1 MLGEPAAP
9 ATGWTPAAPLAPSS
23 TSSIRV
29 GPRRRIRQ
37 PRPPA
42 SAPPDLLEG
51 LEGDDM
57 LWQQTGHDG
66 SAAQYPDWKVEG
78 HANAL
83 TGLTSQSFW
92 GFLPEA
98 TKQECLECHSTDYR
112 ILEEAGENP
121 TSADAQYGVTCVGL
135 PHAAREHHP
144 GRRVG
149 RGVDSSAQDRLG
161 QDALRRVPQR
171 GDPRGHDGL
180 AGRRDPSSDEGDDGR
195 LRRHRRLVV
204 PERPQGQVR
213 PVPHAA
219 DERQPR
225 QRAAG
230 W

>member
-1 MLGEPAAP
+1 M
-9 ATGWTPAAPLAPSS
+9 
-23 TSSIRV
+23 
-29 GPRRRIRQ
+29 
-37 PRPPA
+37 
-42 SAPPDLLEG
+42 
-51 LEGDDM
+51 M
-57 LWQQTGHDG
+57 WQQTGHDG
-66 SAAQYPDWKVEG
+66 SAAQYPDWAIEG

-83 TGLTSQSFW
+83 DRSHQPVVLGL
-92 GFLPEA
+92 PDEA
-98 TKQECLECHSTDYR
+98 TKQECLECHSADFR

-121 TSADAQYGVTCVGL
+121 TSADAKYGITCVGL
-135 PHAAREHHP
+135 PHAAREHHR
-144 GRRVG
+144 GRRLG

-171 GDPRGHDGL
+171 GAPGGHDGL

-195 LRRHRRLVV
+195 LRRHRRARV

-230 W
+230 WQPHVQHHRAGSGHGGLSDPGASRRARSRRPRRSSGTVSPPPTR